1 MVITENGK
9 TETIHVYVSQGTVYS
24 NEITEHQRDIIEALV
39 YYDVKYSKVAM
50 FGDWAVNEDGDV
62 ININRK
68 CSRYPV
74 YSESYE
80 NSEDSVLEQ
89 LKGKNWFDK
98 NQEEAFLQALAYAK
112 SR

>member
-1 MVITENGK
+1 M
-9 TETIHVYVSQGTVYS
+9 SQRTVYS

-50 FGDWAVNEDGDV
+50 FGDWAVNEDGDI

-80 NSEDSVLEQ
+80 NSEDSMLEQ
-89 LKGKNWFDK
+89 LKSKNWFDK
-98 NQEEAFLQALAYAK
+98 NQEEAFRQALAYAK